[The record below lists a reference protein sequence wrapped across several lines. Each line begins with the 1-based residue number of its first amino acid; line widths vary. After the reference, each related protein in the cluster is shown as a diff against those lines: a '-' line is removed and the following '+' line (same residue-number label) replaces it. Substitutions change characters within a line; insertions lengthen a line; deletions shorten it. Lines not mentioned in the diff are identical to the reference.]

1 MAMSFAPL
9 ALLAEVEIEDP
20 DVVDKS
26 YPTFWE
32 DMEKA
37 GFKISST
44 Q

>member
-9 ALLAEVEIEDP
+9 ALLGEIAIEDP
-20 DVVDKS
+20 EVVGKS
-26 YPTFWE
+26 YPSFWE
-32 DMEKA
+32 DLKKA